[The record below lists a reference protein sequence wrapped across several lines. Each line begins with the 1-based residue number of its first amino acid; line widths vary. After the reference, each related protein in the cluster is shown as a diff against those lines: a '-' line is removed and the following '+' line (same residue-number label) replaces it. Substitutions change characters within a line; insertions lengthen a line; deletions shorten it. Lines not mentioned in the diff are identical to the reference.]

1 MSKPVVKKSLIEIEI
16 GLNEDKMPETIQW
29 RSDDNPN
36 GKDFTECK
44 AISLALFDK
53 DYKDTLKIDLWTTE
67 MQVIEMDRFMYQTL
81 RSLADTYFRATNNQQ
96 LANDMQLFVDY
107 FGKQTGIIRHPPR
120 RRDFVNRVLLGKAKK
135 IL

>member
-107 FGKQTGIIRHPPR
+107 FGKQTGIISPETE
-120 RRDFVNRVLLGKAKK
+120 NQA
-135 IL
+135 

>member
-1 MSKPVVKKSLIEIEI
+1 MGKPVVKKSLIEIEI
-16 GLNEDKMPETIQW
+16 GLNEDKHPETIHW
-29 RSDDNPN
+29 RSNDNPN
-36 GKDFTECK
+36 GSDFTECK

-67 MQVIEMDRFMYQTL
+67 MQVVEMDRFMFQTL

-107 FGKQTGIIRHPPR
+107 FGKQTGIITEEHE
-120 RRDFVNRVLLGKAKK
+120 G
-135 IL
+135 

>member
-1 MSKPVVKKSLIEIEI
+1 MQKPIAKKSLIEIEI
-16 GLNEDKMPETIQW
+16 GLNEDKHPESIQW

-36 GKDFTECK
+36 GKEFTACK
-44 AISLALFDK
+44 AVSLALFDK

-67 MQVIEMDRFMYQTL
+67 MQVVEMDRFMFQTL

-107 FGKQTGIIRHPPR
+107 FGKQTGIITEES
-120 RRDFVNRVLLGKAKK
+120 GA
-135 IL
+135 

>member
-107 FGKQTGIIRHPPR
+107 FGKQTGNFTKFYLHIKIIL
-120 RRDFVNRVLLGKAKK
+120 NNLY
-135 IL
+135 ILFFI